1 MTEINQRQQRLT
13 HFVLMT
19 IALGLGLGC
28 ATANAAKKEEGFFK
42 NPDGIEISKAE
53 LRIRV
58 RSLAIPFSGII
69 EDAADGI
76 IADTTDPEIR
86 KLALLWKINGIP
98 AMQAALFQAKPLAA
112 LLDAWALTIQTS
124 NSLQSGPASN
134 LPDEVKAR
142 AMKAITMMESEILG
156 IANLLGPS
164 DAVGELRADVE
175 TWARNH
181 PITTSQTTRTPT
193 SGELARLTAD
203 NKIGLRK
210 TVVAVNE
217 TMDDL
222 ASRMDVYTNFLPK
235 QARWQAE
242 YMVGEMMGGEDLGT
256 VVSEFTEL
264 SNAIEAMAETVNDAP
279 TLIAG
284 ERTAVLAAL
293 QGERIAA
300 IQAINQQM
308 QEAFEFVTH
317 ERVEAFT
324 THLKEERI
332 AVLEAMT
339 AERIAALEALREE
352 RIATLEQ
359 VESMTD
365 TLVADSLKR
374 LIDHAFIRLAQLG
387 IVVLI
392 IVGIGYLLIRRRPS
406 HA

>member
-142 AMKAITMMESEILG
+142 AMKAVTMMESEILG

-222 ASRMDVYTNFLPK
+222 ASRMDV
-235 QARWQAE
+235 
-242 YMVGEMMGGEDLGT
+242 
-256 VVSEFTEL
+256 
-264 SNAIEAMAETVNDAP
+264 
-279 TLIAG
+279 
-284 ERTAVLAAL
+284 
-293 QGERIAA
+293 
-300 IQAINQQM
+300 
-308 QEAFEFVTH
+308 
-317 ERVEAFT
+317 
-324 THLKEERI
+324 
-332 AVLEAMT
+332 
-339 AERIAALEALREE
+339 
-352 RIATLEQ
+352 
-359 VESMTD
+359 
-365 TLVADSLKR
+365 
-374 LIDHAFIRLAQLG
+374 
-387 IVVLI
+387 
-392 IVGIGYLLIRRRPS
+392 
-406 HA
+406 